1 MIERWE
7 PVWRTFLPRMHYN
20 RSSGKRSPTLAWAS
34 EPCLSLLLSLVWGL
48 CWLCPALP
56 SALPAVVF
64 PVVRRANWVNH
75 CDLADIHWE
84 LRSAR
89 LILCVSRAKISTW
102 WKAVEFISQ
111 SVAQTLP
118 FLSPTAWVPR
128 RLLNAPNYAIFAYLP
143 TPVCSADPGWSPS
156 LALATSSLLEWGNPR
171 GPGCAPTCERRIQKG
186 DPFFWPW
193 TWALKSIFRLG
204 WGYS

>member
-7 PVWRTFLPRMHYN
+7 PVWRTLLPRMHCK
-20 RSSGKRSPTLAWAS
+20 RFSGKLSPTVAWAS
-34 EPCLSLLLSLVWGL
+34 EPCLSLHLSLVWGL

-75 CDLADIHWE
+75 CDLADIHRE

-118 FLSPTAWVPR
+118 FLSPTALVLR
-128 RLLNAPNYAIFAYLP
+128 RLPKAPHYSIFAVSSNTCVQCRSWVVTEPGSGNFFSSWLGKSQGAWPCFHAWTENPKGWPFLLTLNLNPEKYL
-143 TPVCSADPGWSPS
+143 
-156 LALATSSLLEWGNPR
+156 
-171 GPGCAPTCERRIQKG
+171 
-186 DPFFWPW
+186 
-193 TWALKSIFRLG
+193 
-204 WGYS
+204 